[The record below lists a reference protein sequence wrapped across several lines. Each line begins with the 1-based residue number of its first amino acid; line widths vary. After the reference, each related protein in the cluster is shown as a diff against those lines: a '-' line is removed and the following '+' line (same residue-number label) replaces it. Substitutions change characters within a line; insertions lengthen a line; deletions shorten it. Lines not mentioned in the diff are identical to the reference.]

1 MPDFYPIRIYR
12 YRGYSITSSINFFS
26 AAVLRRDR
34 VFGLSGK
41 KIDDYHDVAGLSSL
55 ILAVHSWKPFSLF
68 CL

>member
-1 MPDFYPIRIYR
+1 M
-12 YRGYSITSSINFFS
+12 SSIKFFS

-34 VFGLSGK
+34 VFGSSGK